1 MTEQPSLT
9 KRLDMHKEQLF
20 KVVVCVVCWSICAR
34 MCVYVCRPEI
44 QQFVWVGSLFWFLLF
59 FSPFQ
64 CFPPLL
70 CSKDKFGRF
79 AKFITFH
86 LRFPTPFTLPQ
97 LPPLPPSSRHLL
109 ATCADL
115 LVLSFVPHSH
125 SCEFVML
132 RVRLGSGHRAFY
144 QPSMEPNALFIW
156 LWHTSHTHIMFLCFV
171 YFSLQT
177 LS

>member
-1 MTEQPSLT
+1 
-9 KRLDMHKEQLF
+9 MHEC
-20 KVVVCVVCWSICAR
+20 VC
-34 MCVYVCRPEI
+34 MCVDQRSS
-44 QQFVWVGSLFWFLLF
+44 SLSGWALCFDFFLF

-86 LRFPTPFTLPQ
+86 LRIPTPFTLPQ
-97 LPPLPPSSRHLL
+97 LPPPPPSSRHLL

-132 RVRLGSGHRAFY
+132 RARLGSGHCPFY
-144 QPSMEPNALFIW
+144 QPSMEPSVLFIW
-156 LWHTSHTHIMFLCFV
+156 LWHTTHTHTLCFRTL
-171 YFSLQT
+171 FGKRNIFDFTSLQT
-177 LS
+177 LSKRDLTFFFPFATMNV